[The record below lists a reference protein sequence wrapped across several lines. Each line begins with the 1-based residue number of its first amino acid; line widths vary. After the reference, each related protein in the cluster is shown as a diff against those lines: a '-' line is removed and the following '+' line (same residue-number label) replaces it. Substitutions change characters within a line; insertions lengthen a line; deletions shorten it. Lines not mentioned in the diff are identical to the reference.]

1 MTIVSVGCKLRYE
14 VTTPATF
21 LFNIAAART
30 PHQNLLSEAFCL
42 TPDTPYEECGT
53 GSEINRVF
61 RLSVQPG
68 ELYITYEA
76 NVELQPSVK
85 DPPQLQETQLPAL
98 PPEVLPYVNPS
109 RYCESDRL
117 IRLVNQEFGELLPG
131 YSRVTAVCNWTYE
144 HLQYQGGSSDAHTTA
159 CDVLVQRA
167 GVCRDYAHLAIA
179 LCRALCIP
187 ARYVSGYAI
196 GLDPPDFH
204 GFFEAYLGNRW
215 YLFDATRMAP
225 VNGFVRIG
233 SGRDAAD
240 VAFGTIFGLA
250 QMQEMSVWAE
260 DGTPEPTAGKTP
272 PDDAA
277 ISTA

>member
-1 MTIVSVGCKLRYE
+1 
-14 VTTPATF
+14 
-21 LFNIAAART
+21 
-30 PHQNLLSEAFCL
+30 
-42 TPDTPYEECGT
+42 
-53 GSEINRVF
+53 
-61 RLSVQPG
+61 
-68 ELYITYEA
+68 
-76 NVELQPSVK
+76 VELQPSVK